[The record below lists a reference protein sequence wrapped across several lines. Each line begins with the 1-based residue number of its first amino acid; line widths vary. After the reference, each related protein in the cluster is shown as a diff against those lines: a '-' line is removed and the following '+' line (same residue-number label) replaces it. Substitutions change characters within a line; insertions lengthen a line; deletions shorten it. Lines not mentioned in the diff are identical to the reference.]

1 MAVWIASSSSISS
14 VYLGIQPYPCEE
26 TISYSLIPK
35 VKEHS
40 EANRYGQI
48 KGMLEE

>member
-26 TISYSLIPK
+26 ISYSLIPK
-35 VKEHS
+35 MEEHS

-48 KGMLEE
+48 KGMREE